1 MSLSLKKTTEV
12 QTIFKS
18 VLNSYGMLFFT
29 QQSFFSWMVLLIS
42 FFIPQSGL
50 AGLIAVFTSVITS
63 RLLGFDYNQIKTGL
77 YSYSAL
83 LFGLGFAANFQWGNA
98 FFLLLIIG
106 AVLTTLF
113 SVAISTK
120 LNAKNI
126 PGLSLAFIFTTWIV
140 LLASKQFG
148 YMGLTQRNLY
158 WVNETYAIGGNTLL
172 NFVQALENWK
182 LAPYISGFFRSMSAI
197 IFQGNILAGI
207 LLSLGLLINSRI
219 SFILAI
225 TGYSIAILFNYLM
238 GGFKTGDLS
247 YYNMGTNFILVAIAL
262 GGFYLI
268 PSVRSFLW
276 TLITVP
282 ISYLLV
288 VGLGTITYSFGLPV
302 FSLPFCMVVILF
314 LYCLQLRKN
323 PGRIVTTPIQYY
335 NPEINLYRYLN
346 GKERLY
352 NRYYQQLSL
361 PVLGEWMISQG
372 YDGSITHKGD
382 WSKAIDFVIL
392 DEQMKTFQLPG
403 NLPEHFYCF
412 NKPVI
417 APADGIVVEII
428 DYIEDNEI
436 GKNNTAQNWGNT
448 IIIKHAANL
457 YSKLS
462 HLKQYSVKVK
472 KDSFVRKGDI
482 IALCGNSGRSP
493 EPHLH
498 FQVQATP
505 HIGSKT
511 LHYPLSNFYSRK
523 DNEVSFENISVPREG
538 NFVCNVIP
546 NHQLQSA
553 FSFQPGFVMKVDA
566 PGMDDEEWEVFTD
579 EYNETYFYCKEQQAI
594 AYFFNNGNVFYFTNF
609 IGNKKSL
616 LYYFYVAAYKVLLST
631 EKNIPIQDSYPIS
644 LFSNNIT
651 RWVQDFMAPFF
662 IFIKIE
668 FESNA
673 SGEDNFL
680 GGGKTQ
686 IESRQSYR
694 IFGNKRDISSA
705 SINIENNKI
714 INFSLQLKNK
724 NIKATCE
731 FVQ

>member
-1 MSLSLKKTTEV
+1 MNALSKKTTEI
-12 QTIFKS
+12 QSIFKS

-29 QQSFFSWMVLLIS
+29 QQSFFSWLVLAIS

-63 RLLGFDYNQIKTGL
+63 RLLGFDTNQIKSGL

-98 FFLLLIIG
+98 FLLLLIIG
-106 AVLTTLF
+106 SVLTMLF
-113 SVAISTK
+113 SVAISSK

-158 WVNETYAIGGNTLL
+158 WVNETYAIGGTTLL
-172 NFVQALENWK
+172 NFVQALENLQ

-302 FSLPFCMVVILF
+302 FSLPFCMIVILF

-335 NPEINLYRYLN
+335 SPEINLYRYLN

-372 YDGSITHKGD
+372 YDGTITHKGE

-403 NLPEHFYCF
+403 NTPENFYCF

-417 APADGIVVEII
+417 APADGIVIEII

-436 GKNNTAQNWGNT
+436 GKNNTTQNWGNT
-448 IIIKHAANL
+448 IIIKHAPNL
-457 YSKLS
+457 FSKLS

-472 KDSFVRKGDI
+472 KDCFVRKGDI

-498 FQVQATP
+498 FQLQTTP

-523 DNEVSFENISVPREG
+523 ENQLSFNNISVPEEG
-538 NFVCNVIP
+538 SFVSNVMS
-546 NHQLQSA
+546 NLQMQEA
-553 FSFQPGFVMKVDA
+553 YSFQPGFIMKVEA
-566 PGMDDEEWEVFTD
+566 PGMEDEEWEVFTD

-594 AYFFNNGNVFYFTNF
+594 AYFFCNGNVFYFTNF

-616 LYYFYVAAYKVLLST
+616 LYYFYVAAYKILLST
-631 EKNIPIQDSYPIS
+631 ENNISVEDSYPIS
-644 LFSNNIT
+644 LFSNSIT
-651 RWVQDFMAPFF
+651 RWMQDLLSPFF
-662 IFIKIE
+662 IFIKLDY
-668 FESNA
+668 ESKA
-673 SGEDNFL
+673 IGEDNFL
-680 GGGKTQ
+680 GGGKTTINSQ
-686 IESRQSYR
+686 QSYQM
-694 IFGNKRDISSA
+694 FGKRRNMSSA
-705 SINIENNKI
+705 VINIEKNKI
-714 INFSLQLKNK
+714 ISFSLQLKNK
-724 NIKATCE
+724 TINATCE
-731 FVQ
+731 FMQ